1 MAHQALIV
9 RVSNFLH
16 ILEEF
21 HSNDYD
27 DRAPIGAPWLPRKQ
41 LEDQGQQVWESYWT
55 GVLNQFLIN
64 HAHDALE
71 PEFRVLTQHVI
82 EALSHNLFG
91 LTDHVLRYSPSNL
104 LYFHRDRLEKIFDEY
119 TEIVN
124 RPITGYVI
132 WPLQL
137 GRGTPLNFERVSLG
151 DGIFF
156 QGATLPN
163 PVGPPFVDVNK
174 LINLA
179 MQKPYLSLIR
189 DYPREAYLYVRV
201 SDENTD
207 LESALQQT
215 RINLFLM
222 LCALRLS
229 CGGDIA
235 ASQACFLVDPVE
247 ILHGETQ
254 VSGDI
259 PAPLL
264 AHRLGTPWPKC
275 EGQNFHKVLGSTI
288 QIYTVLTGI
297 KGLREDINRIS
308 IAWSSWADTLR
319 VTVRAPFAVN
329 QTVETWLGFALQ
341 LLEYTYT
348 RSDLEGIIH
357 CWAIMEALFVFADE
371 TTSTDR
377 KLKYHSTIE
386 KVAIRATVLDALKD
400 QQSQQDFYNKVR
412 VLGDTRNMVAHGK
425 EMSQRKILLS
435 TLSDFRD
442 MVRRS
447 LINVVNWVA
456 NENNDT
462 SPSCHRA
469 MLNSLDMLRQQVL
482 IKSQDKYYT
491 DYKSQS

>member
-1 MAHQALIV
+1 M
-9 RVSNFLH
+9 
-16 ILEEF
+16 
-21 HSNDYD
+21 
-27 DRAPIGAPWLPRKQ
+27 
-41 LEDQGQQVWESYWT
+41 
-55 GVLNQFLIN
+55 
-64 HAHDALE
+64 
-71 PEFRVLTQHVI
+71 
-82 EALSHNLFG
+82 
-91 LTDHVLRYSPSNL
+91 
-104 LYFHRDRLEKIFDEY
+104 
-119 TEIVN
+119 
-124 RPITGYVI
+124 
-132 WPLQL
+132 
-137 GRGTPLNFERVSLG
+137 
-151 DGIFF
+151 
-156 QGATLPN
+156 
-163 PVGPPFVDVNK
+163 
-174 LINLA
+174 
-179 MQKPYLSLIR
+179 
-189 DYPREAYLYVRV
+189 
-201 SDENTD
+201 
-207 LESALQQT
+207 
-215 RINLFLM
+215 
-222 LCALRLS
+222 
-229 CGGDIA
+229 
-235 ASQACFLVDPVE
+235 
-247 ILHGETQ
+247 
-254 VSGDI
+254 
-259 PAPLL
+259 
-264 AHRLGTPWPKC
+264 
-275 EGQNFHKVLGSTI
+275 
-288 QIYTVLTGI
+288 LTGI

-442 MVRRS
+442 TVRRS

-462 SPSCHRA
+462 SPSCRRA

-491 DYKSQS
+491 DYKSKS